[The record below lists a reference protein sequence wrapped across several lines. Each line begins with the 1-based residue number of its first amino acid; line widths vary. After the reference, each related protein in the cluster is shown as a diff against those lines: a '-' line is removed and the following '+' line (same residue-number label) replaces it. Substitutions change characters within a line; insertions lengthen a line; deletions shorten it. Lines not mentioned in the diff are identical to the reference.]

1 MAVNYCRICFITL
14 APGLEQSVA
23 EKYNLVELC
32 FETISTKI
40 QSTWIAKKMW
50 REILMLSNE
59 NVWDRFEEEKFK
71 SGSNFKCDQRHKT
84 EVTKQIPQ

>member
-1 MAVNYCRICFITL
+1 MAINYHSICFITL

-40 QSTWIAKKMW
+40 QSTWIAKKCG
-50 REILMLSNE
+50 
-59 NVWDRFEEEKFK
+59 EKYWWLTAK
-71 SGSNFKCDQRHKT
+71 K
-84 EVTKQIPQ
+84 V

>member
-1 MAVNYCRICFITL
+1 MAINYRGICFITL

-40 QSTWIAKKMW
+40 QST
-50 REILMLSNE
+50 
-59 NVWDRFEEEKFK
+59 
-71 SGSNFKCDQRHKT
+71 
-84 EVTKQIPQ
+84 